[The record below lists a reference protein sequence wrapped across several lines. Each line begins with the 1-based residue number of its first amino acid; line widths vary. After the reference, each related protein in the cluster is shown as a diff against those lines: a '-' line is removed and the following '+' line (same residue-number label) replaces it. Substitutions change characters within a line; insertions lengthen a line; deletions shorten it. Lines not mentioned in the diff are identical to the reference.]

1 MLADERTLEALEF
14 ASIRERVIAATRTQ
28 RGRTF
33 AEALLP
39 YEDFAVVRREQTRT
53 AAARELIAGSDLSI
67 QAAIETADLTQ
78 GAAQGRSLGP
88 RELRLVGEALAA
100 AATAQRAVREDE
112 VLGEIF
118 AGYTSLEEVRR
129 ELREAIDERD
139 AVLDRASPALGRIRR
154 SLAQSQAEA
163 RERVTAMLKSAKYA
177 KAIQD
182 SVVTI
187 REGRF
192 VIPIKAE
199 FSGEFP
205 GIVHDTSA
213 SGQTLFVEPLAALET
228 NNRVRTLR
236 LEEEREVE
244 RILGE
249 LSHHV
254 GERADAIEANV
265 EMLATLDVVVA
276 KAQLARA
283 LEATVPELDDA
294 AAVRIEDGRHPLL
307 GERAVPQ
314 TIRLDE
320 DTRLLVISGPNM
332 GGKSVSLKMLGLL
345 VVMAYAGLQVPAASG
360 TSVGRFSR
368 LVADIGDEQSIAA
381 NASTFSSH
389 LDRMRGV
396 LETADERT
404 LVLVDE
410 IGSGTEPSAG
420 AALAI
425 AMLERLLSSGA
436 RAVVT
441 THATELKLFAHD
453 ADAATNASVRFNP
466 QTFAPTYHLDV
477 GTPGQSL
484 AFALGR
490 ARGIDAA
497 VLERAQS
504 LLDSQERDYERALED
519 LALRNAELQAERD
532 ALGRERRAAER
543 EMEELMRRE
552 AELDAQ
558 RERFSQHAEER
569 MQQALRD
576 FTSDLQRRAAIRDAQ
591 GRAARPR
598 VSAAQ
603 SAQLTQRLEAMRRD
617 LGIEPGASVAPGESG
632 ALETND
638 RVRVR
643 SYGGE
648 GTVLEDYGESVLVA
662 FGSMKTVVSKR
673 EVERTGG
680 GTPRTSASQTASLDA
695 ALRTSAELD
704 VRGKRYAEAE
714 PLVDRWIDEAA
725 LAGNTAL
732 RLIHGKGTGML
743 GRGLQEFLRGH
754 PSVASVRYGNE
765 EEGSH
770 GVTMIEL
777 R

>member
-1 MLADERTLEALEF
+1 M
-14 ASIRERVIAATRTQ
+14 
-28 RGRTF
+28 
-33 AEALLP
+33 
-39 YEDFAVVRREQTRT
+39 
-53 AAARELIAGSDLSI
+53 
-67 QAAIETADLTQ
+67 
-78 GAAQGRSLGP
+78 
-88 RELRLVGEALAA
+88 
-100 AATAQRAVREDE
+100 
-112 VLGEIF
+112 
-118 AGYTSLEEVRR
+118 
-129 ELREAIDERD
+129 
-139 AVLDRASPALGRIRR
+139 
-154 SLAQSQAEA
+154 
-163 RERVTAMLKSAKYA
+163 
-177 KAIQD
+177 
-182 SVVTI
+182 
-187 REGRF
+187 
-192 VIPIKAE
+192 
-199 FSGEFP
+199 
-205 GIVHDTSA
+205 
-213 SGQTLFVEPLAALET
+213 
-228 NNRVRTLR
+228 
-236 LEEEREVE
+236 
-244 RILGE
+244 
-249 LSHHV
+249 
-254 GERADAIEANV
+254 
-265 EMLATLDVVVA
+265 
-276 KAQLARA
+276 
-283 LEATVPELDDA
+283 
-294 AAVRIEDGRHPLL
+294 
-307 GERAVPQ
+307 
-314 TIRLDE
+314 
-320 DTRLLVISGPNM
+320 
-332 GGKSVSLKMLGLL
+332 
-345 VVMAYAGLQVPAASG
+345 
-360 TSVGRFSR
+360 
-368 LVADIGDEQSIAA
+368 
-381 NASTFSSH
+381 
-389 LDRMRGV
+389 

-425 AMLERLLSSGA
+425 AMLERLLVVRRPRGRDDA
-436 RAVVT
+436 RDRVEAV
-441 THATELKLFAHD
+441 
-453 ADAATNASVRFNP
+453 
-466 QTFAPTYHLDV
+466 
-477 GTPGQSL
+477 
-484 AFALGR
+484 R
-490 ARGIDAA
+490 ARRRCRDERERALRPADLRTDLPPGRRYPRAIARLCAWGVRAA
-497 VLERAQS
+497 STRRFVERAQS